1 MFEYL
6 GNAIY
11 GSFIANMIIG
21 LLGVVASVA
30 GSIVLDKLVFGPRA
44 KDKNASKAAKVANGQ
59 HFLPLSFIRIGYYAC
74 AIYLVFLG
82 ISMFPL
88 LGISGVPAFFGVAV
102 IGNIVLHFVYELLL
116 AARKNAGLDT
126 DGDTAAEPKV
136 EPQPVAQ
143 PYQQYQQPQQYQQM
157 PQYQQVPPMP
167 QQYQQPAPAPVPQ
180 PVPPM
185 PQPAPAPVPQ
195 PVPPMP
201 QPAPAPVPQPVPP
214 MPQPA
219 PAPVPQPVPPMP
231 QPAPAPAPQPVPTP
245 QAAPAPQAAGDMAC
259 PHCGKPMKAG
269 AKFCPFCG
277 KPTV

>member
-1 MFEYL
+1 MLEYL

-136 EPQPVAQ
+136 EPQPAAQ
-143 PYQQYQQPQQYQQM
+143 PYQQYQQM

-185 PQPAPAPVPQ
+185 PQQV
-195 PVPPMP
+195 
-201 QPAPAPVPQPVPP
+201 
-214 MPQPA
+214 A

-259 PHCGKPMKAG
+259 PHCGKLMKAG

>member
-1 MFEYL
+1 MLEYL

-74 AIYLVFLG
+74 VIYLVFLG

-126 DGDTAAEPKV
+126 DSDTAAEPKV
-136 EPQPVAQ
+136 EPQLAVQ

-167 QQYQQPAPAPVPQ
+167 QQYQQ
-180 PVPPM
+180 VPPM
-185 PQPAPAPVPQ
+185 PQQYQQPAPAPVPQ

-201 QPAPAPVPQPVPP
+201 QQAAPAPVPQPVPA

-219 PAPVPQPVPPMP
+219 PAFVP
-231 QPAPAPAPQPVPTP
+231 QPAPEP

-259 PHCGKPMKAG
+259 PHCGKLMKAG

>member
-1 MFEYL
+1 MLEYL

-30 GSIVLDKLVFGPRA
+30 GSIVLDKLVFGPSA

-136 EPQPVAQ
+136 EPQPAAQ

-167 QQYQQPAPAPVPQ
+167 QPAAPAPVPQ
-180 PVPPM
+180 SVPPM

-214 MPQPA
+214 MPQQAA

-231 QPAPAPAPQPVPTP
+231 Q
-245 QAAPAPQAAGDMAC
+245 AAPAPQAAGAMAC
-259 PHCGKPMKAG
+259 PHCGKQMKAG

>member
-1 MFEYL
+1 MLEYL

-136 EPQPVAQ
+136 EPQPAAQ

-167 QQYQQPAPAPVPQ
+167 QQAAPAPIPQ
-180 PVPPM
+180 SVPPM

-214 MPQPA
+214 MPQP
-219 PAPVPQPVPPMP
+219 
-231 QPAPAPAPQPVPTP
+231 VPTP
-245 QAAPAPQAAGDMAC
+245 QAAPAPQAAGTMAC

>member
-1 MFEYL
+1 MLEYL

-136 EPQPVAQ
+136 EPQPAAQ

-167 QQYQQPAPAPVPQ
+167 QQYQQPAPSPVPQ

-185 PQPAPAPVPQ
+185 PQQAAPAPVPQ
-195 PVPPMP
+195 PAPAFVP
-201 QPAPAPVPQPVPP
+201 QPAPE
-214 MPQPA
+214 
-219 PAPVPQPVPPMP
+219 
-231 QPAPAPAPQPVPTP
+231 P

>member
-1 MFEYL
+1 MLEYL

-136 EPQPVAQ
+136 EPQPAAQ
-143 PYQQYQQPQQYQQM
+143 PYQQYQQPQQYQQN

-167 QQYQQPAPAPVPQ
+167 QQAAPAPVPQ

-185 PQPAPAPVPQ
+185 PQQAAPAPVPQ
-195 PVPPMP
+195 PVPPM
-201 QPAPAPVPQPVPP
+201 
-214 MPQPA
+214 
-219 PAPVPQPVPPMP
+219 
-231 QPAPAPAPQPVPTP
+231 P

-259 PHCGKPMKAG
+259 PHCGKLMKAG

>member
-1 MFEYL
+1 MLEYL

-136 EPQPVAQ
+136 EPQPAAQ

-185 PQPAPAPVPQ
+185 SQPAPAPVPQ

-214 MPQPA
+214 MPQP
-219 PAPVPQPVPPMP
+219 
-231 QPAPAPAPQPVPTP
+231 VPTP

-259 PHCGKPMKAG
+259 PHCGKLMKAG

>member
-1 MFEYL
+1 MLEYL

-102 IGNIVLHFVYELLL
+102 IGNIVLHFDCVELTCLL
-116 AARKNAGLDT
+116 THLTSDT
-126 DGDTAAEPKV
+126 SYRTYAHNV
-136 EPQPVAQ
+136 
-143 PYQQYQQPQQYQQM
+143 
-157 PQYQQVPPMP
+157 
-167 QQYQQPAPAPVPQ
+167 
-180 PVPPM
+180 
-185 PQPAPAPVPQ
+185 
-195 PVPPMP
+195 
-201 QPAPAPVPQPVPP
+201 
-214 MPQPA
+214 
-219 PAPVPQPVPPMP
+219 
-231 QPAPAPAPQPVPTP
+231 
-245 QAAPAPQAAGDMAC
+245 
-259 PHCGKPMKAG
+259 
-269 AKFCPFCG
+269 FSFIF
-277 KPTV
+277 